1 LTLGRF
7 NSQNF
12 AGKIAHLPSGLVI
25 EYLRC
30 LRRDGQGRTQIM
42 TGSSLA
48 KITLNGAFRLESAGG
63 QKIQL
68 NSAKA
73 KGMLALLVASSDGE
87 CSRAYLKS
95 KLWSDREP
103 SHAAGSL
110 RQALSF
116 LRRVLVPIGVPLI
129 SDRQTVSIDQ
139 SALDVRLDGD
149 GLFCEDLDIRDP
161 AFIAWVQ
168 AQRLARG
175 EVRLSDPHVSAAN
188 APDIAPAPASKWS
201 VAVVP
206 QTEEQGEERW
216 FETVFSDALAKS
228 LQEIFAA
235 PVSVGPA
242 PKVTESLLVVSVE
255 CMFAGLPQPMMRV
268 SIRHPA
274 NRTQIWSEFRKVSG
288 KGMPTMADADL
299 MRLVNELV
307 EALGDYLIQKGLARS
322 AANDPDHLCRMAIR
336 SMFTLDPDRI
346 LEADQWFAQAYEMEP
361 RGLYLAWRAQLRAIQ
376 SVEKLVSDPGAARD
390 EGAYY
395 CAKALEIDPN
405 NSMVLATLAN
415 ALRRFRRDDL
425 RSHELAYRSVQINR
439 NNPMAWSAFS
449 AASSYVDDH
458 DTAYRAAVIARGLV
472 QLTPHRFWW
481 DSQRFVAALPAGK
494 LDEAIKYAE
503 RCHVGNPDFR
513 PPLRYLVALY
523 AHDDRIQD
531 ALIAAEKL
539 KRLEKDF
546 AIEDLLQNYEYPA
559 SLLRVTPGLRLDKL
573 KELV

>member
-1 LTLGRF
+1 
-7 NSQNF
+7 
-12 AGKIAHLPSGLVI
+12 
-25 EYLRC
+25 
-30 LRRDGQGRTQIM
+30 M
-42 TGSSLA
+42 TEASLA
-48 KITLNGAFRLESAGG
+48 KISLNGPFSLESAGG
-63 QKIQL
+63 DKIHL

-73 KGMLALLVASSDGE
+73 KGMLALLLASEDGE

-103 SHAAGSL
+103 AHAAGSL
-110 RQALSF
+110 RQTLAF
-116 LRRVLVPIGVPLI
+116 LRRALKPIGVQLI
-129 SDRQTVSIDQ
+129 SDRQTVCVDLIG
-139 SALDVRLDGD
+139 LDVVLDGD

-161 AFIAWVQ
+161 AFVAWVG
-168 AQRLARG
+168 AQRMARG
-175 EVRLSDPHVSAAN
+175 EVLLKTPHVSASH
-188 APDIAPAPASKWS
+188 APDSAPSPASKWS

-206 QTEEQGEERW
+206 KSEVQGEERW

-268 SIRHPA
+268 SLTHPA
-274 NRTQIWSEFRKVSG
+274 HRTQVWSEFRKVSG
-288 KGMPTMADADL
+288 KGMPSMADADL

-307 EALGDYLIQKGLARS
+307 EALGDYLIQKGFARRT
-322 AANDPDHLCRMAIR
+322 ANDPDHLCRMAIR
-336 SMFTLDPDRI
+336 SMFTLDPDRM
-346 LEADQWFAQAYEMEP
+346 LEADRWFAQAYEMEP

-376 SVEKLVSDPGAARD
+376 SVEKLVSDPDAARD
-390 EGAYY
+390 EGAHF

-415 ALRRFRRDDL
+415 ALRRFGRDDV

-472 QLTPHRFWW
+472 ELTPHRFWW
-481 DSQRFVAALPAGK
+481 DSQRFVSALPAGK

-523 AHDDRIQD
+523 AHDDRVQD
-531 ALIAAEKL
+531 ALITAEKL

-546 AIEDLLQNYEYPA
+546 SIEELLQNYEYPA
-559 SLLRVTPGLRLDKL
+559 SLLRATPGLRLEKL
-573 KELV
+573 RDLV